1 MTDTLAPH
9 YQKAIAAMRPAIEAL
24 YRQYEGFSTHWVE
37 KDELPAAELEPFLA
51 RLDINYP
58 DSSHLRIK
66 LAIWAQIQRL
76 SCFKYRVIHRRRTG
90 QRLEPAGAATEG
102 VAATAQ
108 RRRAALPRH

>member
-76 SCFKYRVIHRRRTG
+76 SCFKYRVIHTAADGRVSVWNP
-90 QRLEPAGAATEG
+90 LE
-102 VAATAQ
+102 
-108 RRRAALPRH
+108 LPLKA